1 MKGGQDLLLAGGGFE
16 EEEGE
21 VLKKK
26 CTKNSAVD
34 TNQFGKVY
42 ISNHIIKTATYGG
55 VNDTAL
61 FFHMV
66 G

>member
-1 MKGGQDLLLAGGGFE
+1 MEKYL
-16 EEEGE
+16 
-21 VLKKK
+21 KK

-34 TNQFGKVY
+34 TNQFGKVF